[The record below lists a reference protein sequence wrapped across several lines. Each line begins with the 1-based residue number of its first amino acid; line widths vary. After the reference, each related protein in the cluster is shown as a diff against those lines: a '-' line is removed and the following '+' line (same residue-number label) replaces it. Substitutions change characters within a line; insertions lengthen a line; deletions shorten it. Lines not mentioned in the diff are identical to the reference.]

1 MAKNLKLEITESVFA
16 LFQAHVS
23 AMIREIR
30 NMGVTVSLDAFGTG
44 YSSLSYLK
52 NLPLDELK
60 INQSF
65 VHDLLDDPSDAA
77 IAETILALASSLGM
91 RALAEGVETAGQ
103 LRRLKAM
110 GCQFFQGF
118 LFASPMPATELDAYV
133 AHQLGTGRR
142 PLL

>member
-1 MAKNLKLEITESVFA
+1 
-16 LFQAHVS
+16 
-23 AMIREIR
+23 MICEIR
-30 NMGVTVSLDAFGTG
+30 NMGVTVSLDDFGTG

-60 INQSF
+60 IDQSF
-65 VHDLLDDPSDAA
+65 VRDLLDDPSDAA

-110 GCQFFQGF
+110 GCQFFRGF
-118 LFASPMPATELDAYV
+118 CLPDLCPQRSWTLMSPINSVLDDG
-133 AHQLGTGRR
+133 LCRR
-142 PLL
+142 PAMLQESW